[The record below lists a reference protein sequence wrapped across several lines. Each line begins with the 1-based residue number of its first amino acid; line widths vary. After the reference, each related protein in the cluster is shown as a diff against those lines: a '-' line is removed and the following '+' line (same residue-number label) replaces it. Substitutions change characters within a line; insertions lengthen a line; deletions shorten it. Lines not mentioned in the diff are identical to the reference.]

1 MVIMKANTTEF
12 LPEAFQELNMLIEE
26 TFDVTDDG

>member
-1 MVIMKANTTEF
+1 MKANTTEF
-12 LPEAFQELNMLIEE
+12 LLEAFQELNMLIEE